1 MKKLIIILP
10 LLLFMAFSSHA
21 QNASVS
27 TNIIGYADFL
37 TINAEGSY
45 GFARHWTANAGFQF
59 NPWSFKGDW
68 GEARNDRRSV
78 YAGARYWLWNIYSGW
93 WFGGKLQWEEYNR
106 GGFKYPETEEGDAYG
121 VGAATGYSLMLHR
134 NINLD
139 FGLGLWGGYK
149 KYTVYRCPTCGKIE
163 EQGEKAFIMPND
175 FQLSLVFTF

>member
-139 FGLGLWGGYK
+139 IGLGLWGGYK